1 MNEIAPPRE
10 RALPIVVVGHV
21 DHGKSTLVGR
31 LLHDTDSLTE
41 GRLRQLATESTRR
54 NLCDEWSF
62 VLDSLQIERDQ
73 GITVDTTQ
81 IWFRSA
87 KRRYVIIDA
96 PGHAEFLRNMLTG
109 ASQADAAILVI
120 DALQGLSEQTR
131 RHALLL
137 HLIGIRQLV
146 VAVNKMDL
154 IGHDPLR
161 FAAAVAP
168 IRAYLAQLG
177 FDAPEIIPISARH
190 GDNVVTRAP
199 ALAWFNGPT
208 LIEAL
213 DALRAGHGA
222 QGGPLRIPVQD
233 VYRRGDRRVVVGR
246 VESGTVAAGDAVRVG
261 PGRTVRIA
269 AFEEWGGATPRTR
282 ASAGDSVA
290 FVLAEEAFV
299 ERGSVITAA
308 DAAPSEASLLAV
320 RLFWLAAQPL
330 RAGTRLRLRI
340 ATATCDA
347 HVSAIERVFDLDSA
361 SDHPSEAVGSGE
373 IATVALR
380 LPTPIAADR
389 FAENAALGRGVLSS
403 DGRVVA
409 GFVVEH
415 VVQTAARRSVIAP
428 APVVPRAAR
437 ERRHG
442 HRAGVVWLTGLS
454 GAGKSSIAGATAM
467 RLFEAGWEV
476 QIIDG
481 DTLRTGLNAD
491 LGFTAED
498 RDEAVRR
505 AAHVAAH
512 WAGGGALVIV
522 AMISPLARQRANARR
537 IAGDSF
543 HEVFVHADLATCRQR
558 DPKGLYKLADEQKI
572 ESFTGVSAPY
582 ERPEQPDVMIDTT
595 AQSLENCAG
604 LLIGYI
610 KTVFATL
617 PDEAR
622 LAG

>member
-1 MNEIAPPRE
+1 MNEIVPPRE
-10 RALPIVVVGHV
+10 RALPIVVAGHV

-31 LLHDTDSLTE
+31 LLHDTGSLAE
-41 GRLRQLATESTRR
+41 GRVQQLAIESTRR
-54 NLCDEWSF
+54 KLASEWSF
-62 VLDSLQIERDQ
+62 VLDSMQLERDQ
-73 GITVDTTQ
+73 GITVETTQ

-87 KRRYVIIDA
+87 RRRYVIIDA

-120 DALQGLSEQTR
+120 DVQQGLSEQTR

-154 IGHDPLR
+154 IGHDAQR

-168 IRAYLAQLG
+168 VRAYLAQLG
-177 FDAPEIIPISARH
+177 FDAPEIVPISARH
-190 GDNVVTRAP
+190 GDNVVSRVP
-199 ALAWFNGPT
+199 PLAWFNGPT

-213 DALRAGHGA
+213 DALCAGQGA

-269 AFEEWGGATPRTR
+269 AFEEWGRAAPRTR
-282 ASAGDSVA
+282 ASAGESVA
-290 FVLAEEAFV
+290 FVLAEESFV
-299 ERGSVITAA
+299 QRGSIITAA
-308 DAAPSEASLLAV
+308 ESAPVEASLLVV

-340 ATATCDA
+340 ATGDCEA
-347 HVSAIERVFDLDSA
+347 HVTAIERVFDLDSA
-361 SDHPSEAVGSGE
+361 RDRPADVVCAGE

-389 FAENAALGRGVLSS
+389 FAENAALGRGVVSS

-409 GFVVEH
+409 GFVVER
-415 VVQTAARRSVIAP
+415 VVQTAARRSVLAP
-428 APVVPRAAR
+428 APVVTRAAR
-437 ERRHG
+437 ASRNG

-454 GAGKSSIAGATAM
+454 GAGKSSIAGATAQ

-476 QIIDG
+476 QVIDG

-522 AMISPLARQRANARR
+522 AMISPLARQRENARR

-558 DPKGLYKLADEQKI
+558 DPKGLYKLADERKI

-582 ERPEQPDVMIDTT
+582 ERPQQPEIMIDTT
-595 AQSLENCAG
+595 VHALEHCTG

-617 PDEAR
+617 PDQSR